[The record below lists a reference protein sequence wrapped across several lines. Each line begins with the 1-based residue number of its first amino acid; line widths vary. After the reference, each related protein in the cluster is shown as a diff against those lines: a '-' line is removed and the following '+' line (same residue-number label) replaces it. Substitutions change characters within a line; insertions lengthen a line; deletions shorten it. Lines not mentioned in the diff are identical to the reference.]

1 MEAYT
6 TKKTPHE
13 VLTDFERFFVEAWN
27 DAGSLAHPTP
37 GTLMVQ
43 AQRRTLWDSGLGI
56 LVLLVLS
63 ILTGG
68 LFFIGYMVYWLVFAD
83 KTYWAQVTATNA
95 GSSTRVNLESNR
107 PEWQGKLELWA
118 NALEPA

>member
-1 MEAYT
+1 M
-6 TKKTPHE
+6 
-13 VLTDFERFFVEAWN
+13 
-27 DAGSLAHPTP
+27 
-37 GTLMVQ
+37 
-43 AQRRTLWDSGLGI
+43 
-56 LVLLVLS
+56 LLVLS

-83 KTYWAQVTATNA
+83 KTYWAQVTTTNA
-95 GSSTRVNLESNR
+95 GSSTRVNLESNL

>member
-1 MEAYT
+1 
-6 TKKTPHE
+6 
-13 VLTDFERFFVEAWN
+13 
-27 DAGSLAHPTP
+27 
-37 GTLMVQ
+37 
-43 AQRRTLWDSGLGI
+43 
-56 LVLLVLS
+56 VLLVLS

-95 GSSTRVNLESNR
+95 GSSTRVNLESNL